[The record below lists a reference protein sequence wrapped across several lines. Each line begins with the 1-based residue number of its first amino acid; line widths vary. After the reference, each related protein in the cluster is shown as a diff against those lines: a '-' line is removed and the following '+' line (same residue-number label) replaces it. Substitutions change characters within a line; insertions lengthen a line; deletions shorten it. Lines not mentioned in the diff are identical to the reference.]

1 VLCAISKLGYAQIE
15 TELSIISKKGKVMA
29 NRLVSVDTFVLTSN
43 AQGKVSLKL
52 PAGRFRVCLLSDDSA
67 FALTNCQFFSLPFN
81 TQGTFRKSF
90 SFLNTNAIGT
100 VRVAKEGNDLEFSSK
115 PLKFI
120 TGMGQ
125 NDFVKLLPGVFSG
138 SELTSQ
144 YNVRGGNYDENL
156 IYVNGIE
163 IYRPQLVRTGQQEG
177 LGFINSDL
185 IKDIDFYAGGF
196 AAEYGDKLSSVLDVQ
211 YLEPDTQVSGSVSA
225 SFLGL
230 NLSLNNKPSKGFS
243 YVFGARYRANN
254 YILNSLDATGQ
265 YRPIFY
271 DVQTLLTFIPQRK
284 NRTWQNWKI
293 QYLGNIARNKFSFA
307 PVQQT
312 TKFGT
317 INRPLELTI
326 GFAGLE
332 TMNYTTA
339 TNALSVTYAPSI
351 TTKYTFTNS
360 LFNSLE
366 NEYYTV
372 EGAYNLGELDN
383 NLGSN
388 NFGQRKQTLGLGYFI
403 NHARNDLQSWVYNS
417 SVKGSHKSRATK
429 NIIEWGANYRQE
441 NFDDRVLEWKYND
454 SAEMNLNPFA
464 RSDDTVNVSS
474 YLNTSAILQ
483 SNQFAGFIQ
492 QKRQV
497 MKKVNGLLNYGLRFT
512 HRSLGNRSFFSPR
525 VRFTLSPYHTRNQNL
540 ADSLKDSLSRDMNLT
555 FSAGYYYQPAFYRE
569 MRDLQGNL
577 NTNLAP
583 QKSIHLTAGVEY
595 FFNMWG
601 RKFKY
606 SGDLY
611 YKHFDDLIPYAI
623 DNVRIRYFAVNSGR
637 GYAAGMD
644 NRIYGEFIKDL
655 ESWFNLSIL
664 TTKEKFTF
672 TDDNGVQKE
681 TDWLRRQTDA
691 RVVSSIFFQDE
702 LPKRPDF
709 RMSMTLNFVSGLP
722 YYFLES
728 NRFAATGNRIPGYQ
742 RVDIG
747 FQKIIISQDTNIIK
761 KQRKWGKNIKTAF
774 VSLDVFNL
782 LANNNI
788 VAYNIIK
795 DYANNYYGVPN
806 YLTGRRINLRFYI
819 GF

>member
-1 VLCAISKLGYAQIE
+1 
-15 TELSIISKKGKVMA
+15 MA
-29 NRLVSVDTFVLTSN
+29 NRLVSVDSFILKTN
-43 AQGKVSLKL
+43 AKGNANLNL
-52 PAGRFRVCLLSDDSA
+52 PAGRYAVCILTSDS
-67 FALTNCQFFSLPFN
+67 FAATNCQFFSLP
-81 TQGTFRKSF
+81 
-90 SFLNTNAIGT
+90 LNTLGVFKKTFAFLDANAIGT
-100 VRVAKEGNDLEFSSK
+100 VVVRKKDDDLNFSSK
-115 PLKFI
+115 PLKFLP
-120 TGMGQ
+120 TVGQ
-125 NDFVKLLPGVFSG
+125 YDFIKLLPGVFSG

-185 IKDIDFYAGGF
+185 IQNIDFYAGGF
-196 AAEYGDKLSSVLDVQ
+196 AAEYGDKLSSVLDVK
-211 YLEPDTQVSGSVSA
+211 YIEPDTQLSGTVSA
-225 SFLGL
+225 SLLGL
-230 NLSLNNKPSKGFS
+230 NLSLRNKPSKGFS
-243 YVFGARYRANN
+243 YLFGARYRANN

-271 DVQTLLTFIPQRK
+271 DFQTLLTFVPQRK
-284 NRTWQNWKI
+284 NRNWQNWKI
-293 QYLGNIARNKFSFA
+293 EYLGNIAKNKFSFA

-332 TMNYTTA
+332 VMNYTTA
-339 TNALSVTYAPSI
+339 TNALSISYASS
-351 TTKYTFTNS
+351 TLNKYKFTNS

-383 NLGSN
+383 NLGSD

-403 NHARNDLQSWVYNS
+403 NHARNDLESWVYNS
-417 SVKGSHKSRATK
+417 SIQGSHKSRATK
-429 NIIEWGANYRQE
+429 NIIEWGLNYRQE

-454 SAEMNLNPFA
+454 SAELNLNPFQ
-464 RSDDTVNVSS
+464 RNDDTLRLNS
-474 YLNTSAILQ
+474 YLNTRATLQ
-483 SNQFAGFIQ
+483 NNQYAAFIQ

-497 MKKVNGLLNYGLRFT
+497 IKRMNGLLNLGVRFT
-512 HRSLGNRSFFSPR
+512 HRTLGDQSFLSPR
-525 VRFTLSPYHTRNQNL
+525 LRLTLSPYNQRNKL
-540 ADSLKDSLSRDMNLT
+540 LPDSLRDSLSRDLNLT

-569 MRDLQGNL
+569 MRNLQGTI

-583 QKSIHLTAGVEY
+583 QKSIHFTAGVEY
-595 FFNMWG
+595 FFKMWG

-611 YKHFDDLIPYAI
+611 CKHFDNLIPYAI
-623 DNVRIRYFAVNSGR
+623 DNVRIRYYAVNSGR

-672 TDDNGVQKE
+672 TENGVEME

-702 LPKRPDF
+702 LPNRKDF

-728 NRFAATGNRIPGYQ
+728 NRFQATGNRIPGYQ

-747 FQKIIISQDTNIIK
+747 FQKIIISQDSTITKNKNMRNRFIK
-761 KQRKWGKNIKTAF
+761 NAF

-806 YLTGRRINLRFYI
+806 FLTGRRINLKFYI
-819 GF
+819 AF